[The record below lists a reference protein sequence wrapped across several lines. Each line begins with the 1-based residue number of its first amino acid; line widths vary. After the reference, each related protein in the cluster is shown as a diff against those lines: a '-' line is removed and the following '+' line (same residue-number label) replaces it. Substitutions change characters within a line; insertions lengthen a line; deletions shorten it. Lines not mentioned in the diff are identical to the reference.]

1 MPFLNLLD
9 NIWVSDYILADFE
22 NAKKG
27 YDKVMGGKVLEL
39 KTDKLIREIKVGVQK
54 DMIIHLLKKRDRS
67 LEEIADDTQTSL
79 EQVQKIKEEEHL

>member
-27 YDKVMGGKVLEL
+27 FDKVMGGKVLEL

>member
-27 YDKVMGGKVLEL
+27 FVKVMGGKVLEL

>member
-27 YDKVMGGKVLEL
+27 FDKVMGGKVLEL

-79 EQVQKIKEEEHL
+79 EQVQKIKEEVHL

>member
-1 MPFLNLLD
+1 VPFLNLLD

-27 YDKVMGGKVLEL
+27 FDKVMGGKVLEL

>member
-27 YDKVMGGKVLEL
+27 FDKVMGGKVLEL

-79 EQVQKIKEEEHL
+79 EQVQKIKEDHL

>member
-27 YDKVMGGKVLEL
+27 FDKVMGGKVLEL

-79 EQVQKIKEEEHL
+79 EQVQKIKEEHL

>member
-27 YDKVMGGKVLEL
+27 FDKVMGGKVLEL
-39 KTDKLIREIKVGVQK
+39 KTDKLIREIKVAVQK

>member
-27 YDKVMGGKVLEL
+27 FDKVMGGKVLEL

-54 DMIIHLLKKRDRS
+54 DMIIYHINIR
-67 LEEIADDTQTSL
+67 
-79 EQVQKIKEEEHL
+79 HF